1 MHYRTVGG
9 KRANAGM
16 EIKRIMKFP
25 TDTWVEAIDVMMKD
39 VLQVELDP
47 AAAIAA
53 EHLSTGGKRLRA
65 RLAMEAGVRLGA
77 SAESMVPWAAACELL
92 HNATLVHDDLQDG
105 DRVRRGQ
112 PTMWVKYG
120 AAQAINAGD
129 LMWVAPYLALEKL
142 TCEPATCW
150 ELTRLLARQGATV
163 VRGQAI
169 EWEMTQDAVTARET
183 YLRAIRG
190 KTSALFSLPVAGS
203 AVLAGWDVEKA
214 QTLAAAF
221 GDIGLLFQMQDDVLD
236 LFGNKGRAE
245 VGTDLKEGKISALV
259 AQHVALHPEDKE
271 ELLKLL
277 KTKRDET
284 SDESV
289 LDMVERFR
297 TGGALLKVC
306 EDILEIHQEAC
317 HAAIVQ
323 EHPGI
328 QDLMETLTA
337 VILSP
342 IEHVF
347 SELHLLGK

>member
-1 MHYRTVGG
+1 
-9 KRANAGM
+9 
-16 EIKRIMKFP
+16 MKFP
-25 TDTWVEAIDVMMKD
+25 TDTWVAAIDVMMQD

-47 AAAIAA
+47 AASIAA

-65 RLAMEAGVRLGA
+65 RLAMETGVRLGA
-77 SAESMVPWAAACELL
+77 TAESMVPWAAACELL
-92 HNATLVHDDLQDG
+92 HNATLIHDDLQDG
-105 DRVRRGQ
+105 DRVRRGK
-112 PTMWVKYG
+112 PTMWVKHG

-142 TCEPATCW
+142 ACDPAICW

-169 EWEMTQDAVTARET
+169 EWEMTQDGVTARET

-190 KTSALFSLPVAGS
+190 KTSALFSLPVAGA
-203 AVLAGWDVEKA
+203 AVLAGWGLERA
-214 QTLAAAF
+214 QSLAAAF

-259 AQHVALHPEDKE
+259 AQHLALHPEDKD
-271 ELLKLL
+271 ELLTLL
-277 KTKRDET
+277 KTERDKT

-289 LDMVERFR
+289 LDMMDRFR
-297 TGGALLKVC
+297 SGGALLKVC
-306 EDILEIHQEAC
+306 EDILKIHQDAC
-317 HAAIVQ
+317 HAAIVKDN
-323 EHPGI
+323 PGI
-328 QDLMETLTA
+328 QELMETLTA

-347 SELHLLGK
+347 REVGLSGQ

>member
-1 MHYRTVGG
+1 
-9 KRANAGM
+9 
-16 EIKRIMKFP
+16 MKFP
-25 TDTWVEAIDVMMKD
+25 TDTWVDAIDAMMQD

-65 RLAMEAGVRLGA
+65 RLAMETGVRLGA
-77 SAESMVPWAAACELL
+77 DAESMVPWAAACELL

-105 DRVRRGQ
+105 DRVRRGK
-112 PTMWVKYG
+112 PTMWVKHG

-142 TCEPATCW
+142 TCEPSLCW

-169 EWEMTQDAVTARET
+169 EWEMTQDGVTARET

-190 KTSALFSLPVAGS
+190 KTSALFSLPVAGG
-203 AVLAGWDVEKA
+203 AILAGWELDKA
-214 QTLAAAF
+214 QRLAAAF

-259 AQHVALHPEDKE
+259 AQHVALHPEDND
-271 ELLKLL
+271 ELLSLL
-277 KTKRDET
+277 KTERDKT
-284 SDESV
+284 SDEAV
-289 LDMVERFR
+289 LDMMDRFR
-297 TGGALLKVC
+297 KGGALLKVC
-306 EDILEIHQEAC
+306 EDILKIHQDAC

-323 EHPGI
+323 DNPGI
-328 QDLMETLTA
+328 QELMETLTA

-347 SELHLLGK
+347 DELGLSGK